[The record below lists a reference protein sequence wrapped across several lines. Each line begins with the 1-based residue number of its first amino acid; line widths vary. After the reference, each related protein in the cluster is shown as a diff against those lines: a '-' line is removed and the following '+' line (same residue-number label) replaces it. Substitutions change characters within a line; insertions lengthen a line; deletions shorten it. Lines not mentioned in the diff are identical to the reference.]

1 MMADITVTVEKK
13 GARFT
18 MADDLA
24 LLLEVT
30 AYDRPFKTKS
40 KAWPLI
46 KKTMKEA
53 LPKFAESSE
62 RTFRERCVNLVKAHI
77 KGTNTSLKQ

>member
-30 AYDRPFKTKS
+30 ACDRPLKTKS
-40 KAWPLI
+40 KAWL
-46 KKTMKEA
+46 
-53 LPKFAESSE
+53 
-62 RTFRERCVNLVKAHI
+62 LVEKI
-77 KGTNTSLKQ
+77 MNGVFPSLLSPQRGLLEKGA